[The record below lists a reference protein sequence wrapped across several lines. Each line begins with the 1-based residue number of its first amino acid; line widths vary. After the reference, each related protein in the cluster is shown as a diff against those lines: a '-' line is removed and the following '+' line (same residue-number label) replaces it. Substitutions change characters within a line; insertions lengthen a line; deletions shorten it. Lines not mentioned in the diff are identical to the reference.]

1 MVEFFMDNFYVGFG
15 GHVYQQIV
23 GISIGTNC
31 RKLRLTALLMLQNG
45 LIILI
50 FVWSLMRMVKGGS
63 RVLGRGGGQKNRDD
77 CACYGTIHGALARG
91 CDAFGVAG
99 GWLGEG

>member
-1 MVEFFMDNFYVGFG
+1 MWDLVVMQIL
-15 GHVYQQIV
+15 YQQIV
-23 GISIGTNC
+23 GISMGTNC

-50 FVWSLMRMVKGGS
+50 FVWSLMRLVKGGS
-63 RVLGRGGGQKNRDD
+63 RLSGKGGDRDD

-91 CDAFGVAG
+91 CDAFGG
-99 GWLGEG
+99 GLEGGNPSTIRQN